1 MEREK
6 RNTDSSQYQ
15 ESIKNNT
22 EDSGKLQLL
31 LVDDHPVILEGIKNI
46 IQSFREIDKI
56 YTASTGE
63 KALEQLSS
71 HTINICIIDI
81 ELPDI
86 SGFDLI
92 DQIRSLYPD
101 IRIIIETMHNEIWSI
116 RRMIESEADA
126 IVLKQSDPNELHKAV
141 CAVANGEKYYCRYVQ
156 QYQKDKQPGADKDLS
171 KREMEVLKYIAQG
184 MKSNEIAEVL
194 YISVNT
200 VEFHRK
206 QIMMKLYAR
215 NVSDMISKAIKKGL
229 LVVT

>member
-1 MEREK
+1 MERAK
-6 RNTDSSQYQ
+6 KNTDSSQYQ
-15 ESIKNNT
+15 ESRKNNT
-22 EDSGKLQLL
+22 EDTGKLQLL

-92 DQIRSLYPD
+92 EQIRSLYPD

-126 IVLKQSDPNELHKAV
+126 IVLKQSDPDELHKAV

-156 QYQKDKQPGADKDLS
+156 QYQKDKQPGSDKDLS
-171 KREMEVLKYIAQG
+171 KRELEVLKYIAKG
-184 MKSNEIAEVL
+184 MKSNEIAEIL

-229 LVVT
+229 LIVT

>member
-1 MEREK
+1 MERAK
-6 RNTDSSQYQ
+6 KNTDSSQYQ
-15 ESIKNNT
+15 ESRKNNT
-22 EDSGKLQLL
+22 EDTGKLQLL

-126 IVLKQSDPNELHKAV
+126 IVLKQSDPDELHKAV

-156 QYQKDKQPGADKDLS
+156 QYQKDKQPGSDKDLS
-171 KREMEVLKYIAQG
+171 KRELEVLKYIAKG
-184 MKSNEIAEVL
+184 MKSNEIAEIL

-229 LVVT
+229 LIVT

>member
-1 MEREK
+1 MERAK
-6 RNTDSSQYQ
+6 KNTDSSQYQ
-15 ESIKNNT
+15 ESRKNNT
-22 EDSGKLQLL
+22 EDTGKLQLL

-46 IQSFREIDKI
+46 IQSFREINKI

-126 IVLKQSDPNELHKAV
+126 IVLKQSDPDELHKAV

-156 QYQKDKQPGADKDLS
+156 QYQKDKQPGSDKDLS

-184 MKSNEIAEVL
+184 MKSNEIAEIL

>member
-1 MEREK
+1 MERAK
-6 RNTDSSQYQ
+6 KNTDSSQYQ
-15 ESIKNNT
+15 ESRKNNT
-22 EDSGKLQLL
+22 EDTGKLQLL

-92 DQIRSLYPD
+92 EQIRSLYPD

-126 IVLKQSDPNELHKAV
+126 IVLKQSDPDELHKAV

-156 QYQKDKQPGADKDLS
+156 QYQKDKQPGSDKDLS
-171 KREMEVLKYIAQG
+171 KRELEVLKYIAKG
-184 MKSNEIAEVL
+184 MKSNEIAEIL

>member
-1 MEREK
+1 MERAK
-6 RNTDSSQYQ
+6 KNTDSSQYQ
-15 ESIKNNT
+15 ESRKNNT
-22 EDSGKLQLL
+22 EDTGKLQLL

-92 DQIRSLYPD
+92 EQIRSLYPD

-126 IVLKQSDPNELHKAV
+126 IVLKQSDPDELHKAV

-171 KREMEVLKYIAQG
+171 KRELEVLKYIAKG
-184 MKSNEIAEVL
+184 MKSNEIAEIL

>member
-1 MEREK
+1 MERAK
-6 RNTDSSQYQ
+6 KNTDSSQYQ
-15 ESIKNNT
+15 ESRKNNT
-22 EDSGKLQLL
+22 EDTGKLQLL

-92 DQIRSLYPD
+92 EQIRCLYPD

-126 IVLKQSDPNELHKAV
+126 IVLKQSDPDELHKAV

-171 KREMEVLKYIAQG
+171 KRELEVLKYIAKG
-184 MKSNEIAEVL
+184 MKSNEIAEIL

>member
-1 MEREK
+1 MERAK
-6 RNTDSSQYQ
+6 KNTDFSQYQ
-15 ESIKNNT
+15 ESRKNNT
-22 EDSGKLQLL
+22 EESGKLQLL

>member
-1 MEREK
+1 MERAK
-6 RNTDSSQYQ
+6 KNTDSSQYQ
-15 ESIKNNT
+15 ESRKNNT
-22 EDSGKLQLL
+22 EDTGKLQLL

-46 IQSFREIDKI
+46 IQSFREINKI

-126 IVLKQSDPNELHKAV
+126 IVLKQSDPDELHKAV

-156 QYQKDKQPGADKDLS
+156 QYQKDKQPSSDKDLS

-184 MKSNEIAEVL
+184 MKSNEIAEIL

>member
-1 MEREK
+1 MERAK
-6 RNTDSSQYQ
+6 KNTDSSQYQ
-15 ESIKNNT
+15 ESRKNNT
-22 EDSGKLQLL
+22 EDTGKLQLL

-92 DQIRSLYPD
+92 EQIRSLYPD

-126 IVLKQSDPNELHKAV
+126 IVLKQSDPDELHKAV

-156 QYQKDKQPGADKDLS
+156 QYQKDKQPGSDKDLS
-171 KREMEVLKYIAQG
+171 KRELEVLKYIAKG

>member
-1 MEREK
+1 MERAK
-6 RNTDSSQYQ
+6 KNTDSSQYQ
-15 ESIKNNT
+15 DDRENITRNT
-22 EDSGKLQLL
+22 GKLQLL
-31 LVDDHPVILEGIKNI
+31 LVDDHPIILEGIKNI

-71 HTINICIIDI
+71 HPINICIIDI

-92 DQIRSLYPD
+92 DLIRSLYPD

-126 IVLKQSDPNELHKAV
+126 IVLKQSDPDELHKAV

-171 KREMEVLKYIAQG
+171 KRELEVLKYIAKG
-184 MKSNEIAEVL
+184 MKSNEIAEIL

>member
-1 MEREK
+1 MERAK
-6 RNTDSSQYQ
+6 KNTDSSQYQ
-15 ESIKNNT
+15 ESRKNNT
-22 EDSGKLQLL
+22 EDTGKLQLL

-92 DQIRSLYPD
+92 DQIHSLYPD

-126 IVLKQSDPNELHKAV
+126 IVLKQSDPDELHKAV

-156 QYQKDKQPGADKDLS
+156 QYQKDKQPGSDKDLS

-184 MKSNEIAEVL
+184 MKSNEIAEIL

-229 LVVT
+229 LIVT

>member
-1 MEREK
+1 MERAK
-6 RNTDSSQYQ
+6 KNTDSSQYQ
-15 ESIKNNT
+15 ESRKNNT
-22 EDSGKLQLL
+22 EDTGKLQLL

-92 DQIRSLYPD
+92 EQIRCLYPD

-126 IVLKQSDPNELHKAV
+126 IVLKQSDPDELHKAV

-156 QYQKDKQPGADKDLS
+156 QYQKDKQPGSDKDLS
-171 KREMEVLKYIAQG
+171 KRELEVLKYIAKG
-184 MKSNEIAEVL
+184 MKSNEIAEIL

>member
-1 MEREK
+1 MERAK
-6 RNTDSSQYQ
+6 KNTDSSQYQ
-15 ESIKNNT
+15 DDRENITRNT
-22 EDSGKLQLL
+22 GKLQLL
-31 LVDDHPVILEGIKNI
+31 LVDDHPIILEGIKNI

-126 IVLKQSDPNELHKAV
+126 IVLKQSDPDELHKAV

-156 QYQKDKQPGADKDLS
+156 QYQKDKQPSSDKDLS

-184 MKSNEIAEVL
+184 MKSNEIAEIL

>member
-1 MEREK
+1 MERAK
-6 RNTDSSQYQ
+6 KNTDSSQYQ
-15 ESIKNNT
+15 ESRKNNT
-22 EDSGKLQLL
+22 EDTGKLQLL

-126 IVLKQSDPNELHKAV
+126 IVLKQSDPDELHKAV

-171 KREMEVLKYIAQG
+171 KRELEVLKYIAKG
-184 MKSNEIAEVL
+184 MKSNEIAEIL